1 MKLAIKVVPKSSRNG
16 VVGWIGDALKVR
28 VTAAPER
35 GRANDAVEEVIA
47 GVLDV
52 PRGQVRVVA
61 GHTSPRKVV
70 EIDGL
75 DDSEVRRRLAANLY

>member
-1 MKLAIKVVPKSSRNG
+1 VKLAIKVVPKSSRNG
-16 VVGWIGDALKVR
+16 VAGWIGDALKVC

-47 GVLDV
+47 GVLDL

-61 GHTSPRKVV
+61 GHASPRKVI
-70 EIDGL
+70 EINGL